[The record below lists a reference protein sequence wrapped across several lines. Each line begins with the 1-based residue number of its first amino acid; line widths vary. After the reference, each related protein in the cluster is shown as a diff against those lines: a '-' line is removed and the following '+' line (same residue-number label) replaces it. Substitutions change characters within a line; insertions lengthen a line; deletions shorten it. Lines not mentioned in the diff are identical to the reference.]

1 MVQRYILVNKTRT
14 HVLLNYRL
22 DSSIMQVKDGENY
35 ISILIGF
42 SD

>member
-1 MVQRYILVNKTRT
+1 MVQRDILIYNTRT

-22 DSSIMQVKDGENY
+22 DLPIMQVKDGENY